1 MSFQP
6 ANVAAENETIPIYQ
20 VQEERKKERMKN
32 WCWKYQS
39 SDEVVDRLNENS
51 VKAPTMAKEA

>member
-6 ANVAAENETIPIYQ
+6 ANVAAENEMIPIYQ